1 MYTEFLYM
9 LSQILAAKLRSRNS
23 TEENQTIE
31 TFINIENMYDNHSR
45 SSDTQMFPTELLGKD
60 REIRTR

>member
-1 MYTEFLYM
+1 MHMEFLYM
-9 LSQILAAKLRSRNS
+9 LSQLLAAKLRNNNS

-45 SSDTQMFPTELLGKD
+45 FSDTRMFPT
-60 REIRTR
+60 